1 MYCCR
6 TVFASLPRIVKIYRI
21 EEVVMMPERSPAAAA
36 LLASNVERD
45 MATQRLQVAFA
56 EHRLTDEEFDQR
68 VRSALTARTTA
79 ELDRLTVDLP
89 AAAPTLLVATA
100 TGKKP
105 GKFAIAL
112 KSSISRVGRWTLPGR
127 FFSLVYKGSGLL
139 DLRAAELTSAETTIT
154 AVSYK
159 SRTEILLPPGVRL
172 ELGGTGVSAAGDAWP
187 GELPPGAPVVRI
199 KGVAYKG
206 SIEVRTTLSA

>member
-1 MYCCR
+1 M
-6 TVFASLPRIVKIYRI
+6 
-21 EEVVMMPERSPAAAA
+21 MMPERMPAPAVT
-36 LLASNVERD
+36 LASNVERD
-45 MATQRLQVAFA
+45 AATQRLQAAFA

-68 VRSALTARTTA
+68 VRNALTARTTA
-79 ELDRLTVDLP
+79 ELDRLTADLP
-89 AAAPTLLVATA
+89 AGAPTLLVATA
-100 TGKKP
+100 TGRKP
-105 GKFAIAL
+105 GRFAIAL
-112 KSSISRVGRWTLPGR
+112 KSSISRVGRWTLPRR
-127 FFSLVYKGSGLL
+127 FFSLVYKGGGLL

-172 ELGGTGVSAAGDAWP
+172 ELGGTGVSAIGDAWP
-187 GELPPGAPVVRI
+187 GEIPAGAPVVRV

>member
-1 MYCCR
+1 
-6 TVFASLPRIVKIYRI
+6 
-21 EEVVMMPERSPAAAA
+21 MMQTGNGAPERSPAPAVT
-36 LLASNVERD
+36 LASNVERD
-45 MATQRLQVAFA
+45 AATQRLQAAFA

-68 VRSALTARTTA
+68 VRKALTARTTA
-79 ELDRLTVDLP
+79 ELDRLTADLP

-100 TGKKP
+100 TGRKP
-105 GKFAIAL
+105 GRFAIAL
-112 KSSISRVGRWTLPGR
+112 KSSISRVGGWTLPRR
-127 FFSLVYKGSGLL
+127 FFSLVYKGGGLL

-154 AVSYK
+154 AISYK

-187 GELPPGAPVVRI
+187 GEIPPGAPVVRV

-206 SIEVRTTLSA
+206 SIEVRTTLTA